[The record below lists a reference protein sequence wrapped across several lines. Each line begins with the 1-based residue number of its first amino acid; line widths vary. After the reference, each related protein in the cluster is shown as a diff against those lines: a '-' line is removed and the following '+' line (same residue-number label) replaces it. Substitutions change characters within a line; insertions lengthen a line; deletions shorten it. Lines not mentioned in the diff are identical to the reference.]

1 MYLFFF
7 FKQKTAYEMRISD
20 WSSDVCSSDLWC
32 AEMDYVYAYLSYF
45 GYIAG
50 EKTMMGFWNEMKK
63 LGKDMNPYRAGFL
76 QFVGVAETREEAMKL
91 YKEPAE
97 YFYGRC
103 LHVDPK
109 WAQPAGYVTEATIRA
124 SVNSQIAQAAANFDV
139 AREMEGIVDKG
150 YIIVGSPDEEIG
162 RASCRERVCSDVE
175 ISVVAVS
182 LKTKNKK

>member
-1 MYLFFF
+1 
-7 FKQKTAYEMRISD
+7 
-20 WSSDVCSSDLWC
+20 
-32 AEMDYVYAYLSYF
+32 
-45 GYIAG
+45 
-50 EKTMMGFWNEMKK
+50 
-63 LGKDMNPYRAGFL
+63 MNPYRAGFL

-150 YIIVGSPDEEIG
+150 YIIVGSPDEVAEQLRKVCTHLNVGHLMLLLQFGNMNTELTKYNTEMFAKKVLPQITDLFDDQWEDRWWPTG
-162 RASCRERVCSDVE
+162 LSREMAATPSPVRYRQE
-175 ISVVAVS
+175 AAE
-182 LKTKNKK
+182 